1 MGKASF
7 KIIFDVFFDEI
18 HIFYFKLKSARDSGV
33 PSVLALKNICHR
45 ETLDKESRSPAFQS
59 FHKVDGEIPEA
70 EQKKCTCS

>member
-7 KIIFDVFFDEI
+7 KIIFHVFFDEI
-18 HIFYFKLKSARDSGV
+18 DIFYFKLKSARDSGCFCACFK
-33 PSVLALKNICHR
+33 SHI

-59 FHKVDGEIPEA
+59 FDKVSGEILEA